1 MKGKL
6 IVIDG
11 VDGSG
16 KGTQTQLLLTR
27 MQTLGHKVH
36 LFDFPQ
42 YGKKSA
48 GAVEEYLNGHY
59 GTADEV
65 GAYRASILFAVDR
78 YDASHL
84 MKKLLDEGTHIICN
98 RYVTANIGHQGAKIF
113 NDDERNKFIDWLIDL
128 EFNLFAIPKPDINII
143 LHVPPQTAQKLVD
156 QKQARSY
163 TTLKRD
169 IHEADINHLIN
180 AERSYLALHH
190 KDPQTYRLIECEV
203 NEKLKSIEEV
213 SQELWE
219 IINPLLSK

>member
-1 MKGKL
+1 MVGKL

-27 MQTLGHKVH
+27 MQEEGYKVH

-48 GAVEEYLNGHY
+48 GPVEEYLNGHY
-59 GTADEV
+59 GQAQDV

-84 MKKLLDEGTHIICN
+84 MKQLLNDGVHVICN
-98 RYVTANIGHQGAKIF
+98 RYVTANIGHQGAKIN
-113 NDDERNKFIDWLIDL
+113 NDYDRTQFIEWLLDL
-128 EFNLFAIPKPDINII
+128 EYNLFAIPKPDVNVI
-143 LHVPPQTAQKLVD
+143 LHVPPATAQKLVD

-169 IHEADINHLIN
+169 IHEADLDHLKN
-180 AERSYLALHH
+180 AEASYLALHN
-190 KDPQTYRLIECEV
+190 KDPQTYQLISCEL
-203 NEKLKSIEEV
+203 NEKLRSIEDISE
-213 SQELWE
+213 ELWS
-219 IINPLLSK
+219 IIKPLLSK